1 MTSLVAQSTVSQSTQ
16 LESSRLA
23 TDLEDC
29 RKTCLNVL
37 VAFLALQSITGSAGL
52 AVGTLTL
59 MLYTI
64 SLHIA
69 ATAGASRH
77 LGVVIFAV
85 LHAIPAVG
93 IFAVTSVELTFA
105 AKSPIVAISIIILC
119 FLPTIVTIFHYIQMT
134 ISGDLPS
141 APSTGRS
148 DHTESP
154 V

>member
-1 MTSLVAQSTVSQSTQ
+1 MTSLVAQSTISQSTQ
-16 LESSRLA
+16 LDSPRLA
-23 TDLEDC
+23 KDLEDC

-69 ATAGASRH
+69 AIAGASRH
-77 LGVVIFAV
+77 LGVVIFAI

-93 IFAVTSVELTFA
+93 ISAVTSVELAFA
-105 AKSPIVAISIIILC
+105 VESPIVAISIIIFC
-119 FLPTIVTIFHYIQMT
+119 FLPTMVTIFHYVQKT
-134 ISGDLPS
+134 ISGDPPS
-141 APSTGRS
+141 APSAGRS